1 MGNSIRFRLWSAAAI
16 SILVALAI
24 SGAGLRYLFELH
36 VERRVVSELTV
47 DLNELIGATTFTA
60 DGHLSVG
67 PVFRDPRF
75 SNPLSGYYWQVEDAA
90 TGQLERSR
98 SLWDATLPS
107 TPSGTTSG
115 ELRKVEEVKGPGGEL
130 TIAVE
135 RTIIDA
141 GGRAFHA
148 IVAEDHRTVEQA
160 VSEYVRDLAPA
171 LTLLAAALMA
181 AFFIQITVGLA
192 PLETLRVAVRNV
204 IAQRTSRLDV
214 TAPREVQPL
223 AEEINRLLDMQGK
236 ALSRARSRATDLA
249 HGLKTPL
256 QVLSAD
262 IRALRNKG
270 ETALADE
277 IEKSAGAIR
286 RHVERELARA
296 RLAPGVS
303 GRASSR
309 VFELVA
315 GVIDVVKRT
324 PAGERLRFD
333 VNVTAD
339 FMAPI
344 DEGDLSEILG
354 NLIENASRFANSSV
368 RVEASTTADGVA
380 ISVADDGP
388 GIPDAD
394 RVSALSRGVQLDS
407 QGGGNGLGLAIVSDI
422 VEAYRGRL
430 TMTNATPGLVVTV
443 SLPRHFEGSPQAKP
457 GK

>member
-1 MGNSIRFRLWSAAAI
+1 MGNSIRFRLWSAATI

-24 SGAGLRYLFELH
+24 AGAGLRYLFELH

-47 DLNELIGATTFTA
+47 DLNELIGATTFAA
-60 DGHLSVG
+60 DGHLSVA
-67 PVFRDPRF
+67 PVLTDPRF
-75 SNPLSGYYWQVEDAA
+75 SNPLSGYYWQVDDIA
-90 TGQLERSR
+90 TGRQERSR

-107 TPSGTTSG
+107 ASSGNSG
-115 ELRKVEEVKGPGGEL
+115 ELRKAEEVRGPGGEL

-135 RTIIDA
+135 RTIVDP
-141 GGRAFHA
+141 GGRAFRA
-148 IVAEDHRTVEQA
+148 IVAEDHRTVEIS

-171 LTLLAAALMA
+171 LTLLAAVLMA

-204 IAQRTSRLDV
+204 IAQRIARLDV
-214 TAPREVQPL
+214 AAPREVQPL
-223 AEEINRLLDMQGK
+223 AEEINRLLDAQEK
-236 ALSRARSRATDLA
+236 ALAKARSRATDLA

-262 IRALRNKG
+262 IRALRKKG
-270 ETALADE
+270 ETELADE

-303 GRASSR
+303 GKASSR
-309 VFELVA
+309 VFEIA
-315 GVIDVVKRT
+315 TGVIAVVRRT
-324 PAGERLRFD
+324 PAGERLVFD
-333 VNVTAD
+333 VNVAAD
-339 FMAPI
+339 FTAPI

-354 NLIENASRFANSSV
+354 NLVENASRFAKSSV
-368 RVEASTTADGVA
+368 CVDASKTASEVT

-394 RVSALSRGVQLDS
+394 RVSALSRGVQLDNK
-407 QGGGNGLGLAIVSDI
+407 GGGNGLGLAIVSDI

-430 TMTNATPGLVVTV
+430 TMTNATPGLVVTI
-443 SLPRHFEGSPQAKP
+443 SLPPP
-457 GK
+457 L